1 MNSVKIGN
9 NVRQWE
15 ALRDADSIK
24 RSLKKSTTK
33 TSKKKPDPKKLF
45 EKATKP
51 QKNRF
56 KSPP

>member
-9 NVRQWE
+9 NARQWE

-45 EKATKP
+45 EKAAKP
-51 QKNRF
+51 
-56 KSPP
+56 

>member
-45 EKATKP
+45 EKAAKP
-51 QKNRF
+51 
-56 KSPP
+56 